1 MSAAALIAL
10 DRILVILVAVSWGW
24 AGGHLL
30 VSRKAVPGGH
40 PPVSREAVPGSRA
53 GSPRAAGW
61 AAALVVIALVAT
73 AGRLAVTVTLAGH
86 GWWFAGEKALLA
98 LPLLLP
104 PALAAAVV
112 SVPGLLRG
120 SFSPLVVLFPLTSAY
135 AAVAGVVVAVG
146 MGYPLS
152 PYLSVVLTP
161 AVLGGALAT
170 WSMLTR
176 TGPPGRRWRVAGAVV
191 VAFAVAWSGL
201 SVWNA
206 RLPASL
212 RLAPGG
218 TVDVTALRGP
228 PEAAPESGPESGP
241 ASGKLRR
248 FTLTAKPATITLASG
263 RTVEA
268 LTFDGRS
275 PGPPLRVRQGET
287 VEVRL
292 RSELA
297 DRGVTLHWHGYH
309 VPNGEDGVPGL
320 TQNAVRKGEEFVYRF
335 RADQPGSYWYHTHE
349 TPNRA
354 LRAGLFGMFTVDP
367 VDPVAPEGFDEP
379 VALHTFGGSLTVAL
393 AGSPP
398 ADGLATRVLA
408 PGTPVRLRV
417 ANTDNGPHTL
427 GVSGVP
433 YRIAAVDGLPVAG
446 RALRD
451 GRARLAAGG
460 RYDLVFTMP
469 PRPVLMSAD
478 GVGLLLTPGAGA
490 APAPSAGP
498 LIDITRYG
506 SGDVRAPQ
514 RFDRSYTWVLDRL
527 VALRG
532 GVPRLSHTVN
542 GQVWPRV
549 PPALVKEGEW
559 VRFTVVNRSGE
570 PHPMHPHGH
579 HVLVLTRDG
588 APAAPVW
595 MDSFDVG
602 PGEVWEVA
610 LRADNPGVWLAHCH
624 ELTHA
629 AEGMTLHVAYD
640 AVRSPFALDGH
651 NHPE

>member
-10 DRILVILVAVSWGW
+10 DRILVILVAVSWGF

-30 VSRKAVPGGH
+30 VSRRAVGEG
-40 PPVSREAVPGSRA
+40 RGAAR
-53 GSPRAAGW
+53 RAAGW
-61 AAALVVIALVAT
+61 SAALVALALVAT
-73 AGRLAVTVTLAGH
+73 AGRLAMTVALAGH
-86 GWWFAGEKALLA
+86 GWWFAAEKALLA

-104 PALAAAVV
+104 PALAAAVL
-112 SVPGLLRG
+112 SLPRLLRG
-120 SFSPLVVLFPLTSAY
+120 SFGPLTLIFPLTSAY
-135 AAVAGVVVAVG
+135 AAAAGVVVALG

-152 PYLSVVLTP
+152 PYLSVVPAL

-176 TGPPGRRWRVAGAVV
+176 TGPPGRAWRVAGAVV
-191 VAFAVAWSGL
+191 ALFALAWSGL
-201 SVWNA
+201 SMWNA
-206 RLPASL
+206 RLPSSL
-212 RLAPGG
+212 RLASAGSL
-218 TVDVTALRGP
+218 DVTALRGP
-228 PEAAPESGPESGP
+228 ADATRV
-241 ASGKLRR
+241 RR
-248 FTLTAKPATITLASG
+248 FTLTARPAVIRLASG
-263 RTVEA
+263 RGVEA

-292 RSELA
+292 RSLLP

-320 TQNAVRKGEEFVYRF
+320 TQNAVREGGEFVYRF

-354 LRAGLFGMFTVDP
+354 LQAGLFGMFTVDP
-367 VDPVAPEGFDEP
+367 VTPEGFDEP
-379 VALHTFGGSLTVAL
+379 VALHTFGGALTVAL
-393 AGSPP
+393 ADAPP
-398 ADGLATRVLA
+398 ADGLATKTLS

-417 ANTDNGPHTL
+417 ANTDNAPHTL

-433 YRIAAVDGLPVAG
+433 YRIAAVDGLPVTG
-446 RALRD
+446 RTLRD
-451 GRARLAAGG
+451 ERARLAAGG
-460 RYDLVFTMP
+460 RYDLVFSMP
-469 PRPVLMSAD
+469 SRPVLMSA
-478 GVGLLLTPGAGA
+478 GAAGLLLTPGVGA

-506 SGDVRAPQ
+506 SGGTEAPQ

-527 VALRG
+527 IALRG

-549 PPALVKEGEW
+549 APALVKEGEW
-559 VRFTVVNRSGE
+559 IRFTVVNRGGE

-579 HVLVLTRDG
+579 HVLVLSRDG
-588 APAAPVW
+588 VKAAPIW

-610 LRADNPGVWLAHCH
+610 LRAGNPGVWLAHCH

-629 AEGMTLHVAYD
+629 AEGMTLHLAYD
-640 AVRSPFALDGH
+640 GVRSPFALDGH